1 MRRLLLP
8 AIATAVALAILV
20 GLGVWQVERLAWKEG
35 LIARV
40 TARLDAPAGPA
51 PPPSAWGR
59 LDLADLQYEPV
70 AVTGRFDNRHVI
82 HVVQALTEPKGR
94 LGGIGYMVMTPL
106 TTADGWTVYVN
117 RGFVPADHKDP
128 ATRAGGQIEG
138 EVTVTGLLRA
148 PYDRS
153 WFAPADNGA
162 RNEWFS
168 RDPVLYAKA
177 SGIDPAKVA
186 PYIIDAKFDP
196 GLPGGMPQGGETIVT
211 FPNNHLQYAITWFG
225 LAAALLG
232 VFNAFAWGRLRKQG
246 EPEQSI

>member
-8 AIATAVALAILV
+8 AIATAVALAILIS
-20 GLGVWQVERLAWKEG
+20 LGIWQVERLAWKEA

-40 TARLDAPAGPA
+40 TTRLDAPASPA
-51 PPPSAWGR
+51 PPPAAWST
-59 LDLADLQYEPV
+59 LDLSGLQYEPV
-70 AVTGRFDNRHVI
+70 AVTGRFDNQREI

-128 ATRAGGQIEG
+128 ATRAGSQIGG

-153 WFAPADNGA
+153 WFAPADDAA

-196 GLPGGMPQGGETIVT
+196 GLPGGIPQGGETIVT

-225 LAAALLG
+225 LAAALAG
-232 VFNAFAWGRLRKQG
+232 VFVVFARGWLKDKPG
-246 EPEQSI
+246 S